1 MQRGGL
7 PRKKW
12 LSVAEVRVT
21 ACPRDV
27 KTVRVRSGAS
37 VFEASLVRDGAQAIA
52 RFEVKVPREKRG
64 SEPRFGRCR
73 VADEVEVVFY
83 KKASSFSCASKPKR
97 AFACWFHT
105 HFVENG
111 RLRLTK
117 CELDK
122 ACKDKKVS
130 SDLRV
135 AIKFHRVTGPRTWRP
150 PPRSKRAPSPNN
162 VVP

>member
-1 MQRGGL
+1 MARGGL

-12 LSVAEVRVT
+12 LSVAEVRVE

-27 KTVRVRSGAS
+27 RNVRIRSGAS
-37 VFEASLVRDGAQAIA
+37 VFEASLIRDGSQAIA
-52 RFEVKVPREKRG
+52 RFEVAVPRQKTRDA
-64 SEPRFGRCR
+64 PRFGRCR

-83 KKASSFSCASKPKR
+83 KRASSFSCASKPKR

-105 HFVENG
+105 HFIENG
-111 RLRLTK
+111 VLTLAK
-117 CELDK
+117 SELDK
-122 ACKDKKVS
+122 ACKCKKASPDLSVS
-130 SDLRV
+130 
-135 AIKFHRVTGPRTWRP
+135 IKFRP

>member
-1 MQRGGL
+1 MYHAFTPG
-7 PRKKW
+7 KA
-12 LSVAEVRVT
+12 AE
-21 ACPRDV
+21 
-27 KTVRVRSGAS
+27 
-37 VFEASLVRDGAQAIA
+37 L
-52 RFEVKVPREKRG
+52 
-64 SEPRFGRCR
+64 CR
-73 VADEVEVVFY
+73 P
-83 KKASSFSCASKPKR
+83 SCASKPKR

-122 ACKDKKVS
+122 ACKDKKAS
-130 SDLRV
+130 PDLRV

>member
-1 MQRGGL
+1 M
-7 PRKKW
+7 
-12 LSVAEVRVT
+12 
-21 ACPRDV
+21 
-27 KTVRVRSGAS
+27 
-37 VFEASLVRDGAQAIA
+37 VRDGAQAIA

-83 KKASSFSCASKPKR
+83 KRASSFSCASKPKR

-111 RLRLTK
+111 VLTLAK
-117 CELDK
+117 SELDK
-122 ACKDKKVS
+122 ACKCKKAS
-130 SDLRV
+130 PDLRV
-135 AIKFHRVTGPRTWRP
+135 SIKFRP